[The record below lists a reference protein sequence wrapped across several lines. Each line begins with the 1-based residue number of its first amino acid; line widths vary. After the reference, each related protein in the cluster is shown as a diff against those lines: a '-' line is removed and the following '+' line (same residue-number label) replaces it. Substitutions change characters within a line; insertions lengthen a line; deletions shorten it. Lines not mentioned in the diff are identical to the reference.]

1 MEKFNTLWQAHPKV
15 QTLVWVA
22 VVALVVMLLVK
33 VLQHILVGRIKE
45 TETRYRMRKF
55 VSFFAY
61 LIIIL
66 YALSAFSD
74 KLQGFAVA
82 LGVAGA
88 GIAFALQEV
97 IASVAGWVSL
107 SFGHSLKT
115 CDRVMVGGLRG
126 DVIDVGVLRTTLM
139 ELGDWV
145 NADQYNGRIVRVSN
159 SLVFREPVFNYSS
172 DFPFL
177 WDEITVH
184 IRHGSDLLEAGRI
197 LERVTQEVVGG
208 YIPEASQYWGQM
220 VNKYYIDKA
229 SVEPAVTMTANENW
243 VTFAVRYVVDYK
255 MRRSTKNL
263 LFKSILKEI
272 SDSGERVSLA
282 VSSIELSAAPYF
294 DVRILDRD
302 PDEK

>member
-1 MEKFNTLWQAHPKV
+1 MEKVITLWQNYPKL
-15 QTLVWVA
+15 QTLIWVA
-22 VVALVVMLLVK
+22 VFALVVMLLVRI
-33 VLQHILVGRIKE
+33 LQNILVRRIKE
-45 TETRYRMRKF
+45 TETRYRMRKL

-61 LIIIL
+61 ILIIL

-88 GIAFALQEV
+88 GVAFALQEV

-107 SFGHSLKT
+107 SFGHTLKT
-115 CDRVMVGGLRG
+115 GDRVMVGGIRG
-126 DVIDVGVLRTTLM
+126 DVIDIGVLRTTLM

-159 SLVFREPVFNYSS
+159 GLVFREPVYNYSS

-177 WDEITVH
+177 WDEIMVH
-184 IRHGSDLLEAGRI
+184 IQHGSDLLEASQL
-197 LERVTQEVVGG
+197 LERVTLKAVGD
-208 YIPEASQYWGQM
+208 YIAEAAQYWDEM
-220 VNKYYIDKA
+220 VNNYYIEKA
-229 SVEPAVTMTANENW
+229 SVEPTVTMTANENW

-255 MRRSTKNL
+255 KRRSTKSI
-263 LFKSILKEI
+263 LFKDILKEI
-272 SDSGERVSLA
+272 GESEGRVRLA
-282 VSSIELSAAPYF
+282 TTSMELSASPYF